1 VVKPDRT
8 VEGRRVL
15 TSRSIGGSAVIDKGL
30 QAGETVVIDGQLR
43 LVPGAKVDIKN
54 SLSEIAG
61 EPGSKAPDR
70 KDALQ
75 ETQR

>member
-1 VVKPDRT
+1 
-8 VEGRRVL
+8 
-15 TSRSIGGSAVIDKGL
+15 VIDKGL